1 MGLLRV
7 IVHFQVRYRP
17 SRGLE
22 RCGKAR
28 LLSSLSLKT
37 KVGRKKMNA
46 RYFQTVQ
53 IISKGNLLFSFLLQL
68 EGLKEALPVTQS
80 IVCRSSDDL

>member
-1 MGLLRV
+1 MWESQAV
-7 IVHFQVRYRP
+7 FP
-17 SRGLE
+17 SEPENKSGQE
-22 RCGKAR
+22 K
-28 LLSSLSLKT
+28 
-37 KVGRKKMNA
+37 KKMNA